1 MAKVERYGPRILVSS
16 NFNDGMTLYNG
27 LCFEF
32 CSIIQ
37 ATGNADLCAPKAR
50 RPVPGLDPIR
60 SLWSKARRASG
71 LARLP
76 HLQRETVGSDYD
88 LFFYMC
94 MNPRDLAEL
103 RSIRGWRDRC
113 RLAVAF
119 VFESWSSQL
128 ERDKAHLQLLDD
140 FDHVFI
146 YNRSSIQTVRR
157 YTSAPCSFLAA
168 GADCLSATPYPDP
181 PHRWIDVYSMGRRLD
196 STHRQLVEM
205 ASRNELAYLFD
216 GGSGLRVYDFA
227 QSRLLTHSLIK
238 RSRYFMAYSL
248 DAGPKATES
257 AGEQALATRLFEG
270 AAGGAVVLGTPPKA
284 SEFGELFDWTD
295 AVVDIPVEPDDMRAI
310 LRDLDAQP
318 ERMSRARRMNAMQS
332 LRKHD
337 WVHRFEHILTTL
349 GFDPTPGVL
358 ERKARLRDLADR
370 VEQRHD
376 NESRSSSFIRGET
389 R

>member
-1 MAKVERYGPRILVSS
+1 
-16 NFNDGMTLYNG
+16 
-27 LCFEF
+27 
-32 CSIIQ
+32 
-37 ATGNADLCAPKAR
+37 
-50 RPVPGLDPIR
+50 
-60 SLWSKARRASG
+60 
-71 LARLP
+71 
-76 HLQRETVGSDYD
+76 
-88 LFFYMC
+88 
-94 MNPRDLAEL
+94 
-103 RSIRGWRDRC
+103 
-113 RLAVAF
+113 
-119 VFESWSSQL
+119 
-128 ERDKAHLQLLDD
+128 
-140 FDHVFI
+140 
-146 YNRSSIQTVRR
+146 
-157 YTSAPCSFLAA
+157 
-168 GADCLSATPYPDP
+168 
-181 PHRWIDVYSMGRRLD
+181 
-196 STHRQLVEM
+196 
-205 ASRNELAYLFD
+205 
-216 GGSGLRVYDFA
+216 
-227 QSRLLTHSLIK
+227 
-238 RSRYFMAYSL
+238 MAYSL

-337 WVHRFEHILTTL
+337 WVHRFEHILATL